1 MKDRPEKATV
11 RRESTLCAD
20 LFLYISGHNETCPY
34 QSVILYE
41 QVLFGSPE
49 FALSVKL
56 PKYRLTCQA
65 PERSAAGESEKR
77 ACVYLSIKT

>member
-56 PKYRLTCQA
+56 PKCTA
-65 PERSAAGESEKR
+65 DMPS
-77 ACVYLSIKT
+77 T